1 MAFADA
7 NGNAFPDAG
16 EPSLADAVI
25 GLQVGSTTVIST
37 TSGANGAFTFS
48 GVAPGIYSLR
58 GLQAP
63 PGHSLS
69 TSVSTIG
76 VVANT
81 TWMIYT
87 PFVVG
92 EPTPSCYCTYLP
104 QVQASFSER

>member
-7 NGNAFPDAG
+7 NGNNYPDSG

-25 GLQVGSTTVIST
+25 GLQVGSSTVISA

-48 GVAPGIYSLR
+48 GVAPGVYSVR

-69 TSVSTIG
+69 AGAAIIQVQ
-76 VVANT
+76 ANT
-81 TWMIYT
+81 SWMLYT

-92 EPTPSCYCTYLP
+92 IPTPPVYCAYLP
-104 QVQASFSER
+104 QIQASFPER